1 MSTAYTYNQKRYG
14 LQWIHELGHE
24 GNLLQ
29 SQDCFTGKDVKVGVV
44 DNGIYLSHV
53 GLLGLDPQ
61 NGFTIPR
68 GSRPVTQSEENLDW
82 EADDRQHG
90 THVAGIIAAGG
101 TGELFGVC
109 PNAQIIDY
117 PAINRGKDQDEML
130 EKFESSLRHAIDSGV
145 NVINMSIAIPF
156 SWYSETLKNLIIEA
170 YNSGIVI
177 CVASGN
183 DGVETGSSLCGCLSS
198 VGIVLNVK
206 NYLLTVGSVEGV
218 WHNASEIYYHEP
230 NQFRIMNVSNSELL
244 AKSYFTNYGYIS
256 FVENGISGPGEYVIS
271 LYPNNEYTMMAGT
284 SMASPFIAGFA
295 AMIIGFLKKKNIT
308 YTAKDIFNIMK
319 ASTLPVL
326 RTAIVDGS
334 FMPIEGMDLLAIND
348 MKSYSN
354 QFYTD
359 DFRETDIYI
368 KSWNKFNGFGV
379 PNFKLLS
386 RILMAYA
393 FFGPGTLYTHVLTDT
408 ENPLASQVLPENKNT
423 VLKLSAAPG
432 WPDVG
437 PPAFQ
442 NPTTDSQYTAVINS

>member
-1 MSTAYTYNQKRYG
+1 MSTAYTYNQKYYG
-14 LQWIHELGHE
+14 LQWIHEHGHE
-24 GNLLQ
+24 GDLLQ

-44 DNGIYLSHV
+44 DNGIDLSHV
-53 GLLGLDPQ
+53 GLLG
-61 NGFTIPR
+61 R
-68 GSRPVTQSEENLDW
+68 ASRPTTQSQEVLDW
-82 EADDRQHG
+82 EEDDKQHG

-109 PNAQIIDY
+109 PNAKIIDY
-117 PAINRGKDQDEML
+117 ATINRGKHPDEML

-156 SWYSETLKNLIIEA
+156 SWYSETVKNLIIEA

-183 DGVETGSSLCGCLSS
+183 DGVERGSSLCGCLSS
-198 VGIVLNVK
+198 VGIVFKVQ
-206 NYLLTVGSVEGV
+206 NYLLTVGSVTEAQGIAETDKALYDELV
-218 WHNASEIYYHEP
+218 YYHEP
-230 NQFRIMNVSNSELL
+230 NQFRIMNVSNSEVF
-244 AKSYFTNYGYIS
+244 ARTTFSNYGYIS
-256 FVENGISGPGEYVIS
+256 FIENGISGPGEHVIS
-271 LYPNNEYTMMAGT
+271 LHPRNEYAMMSGT

-326 RTAIVDGS
+326 RTPYYSALNATYYDSDVGKD
-334 FMPIEGMDLLAIND
+334 IND
-348 MKSYSN
+348 MNSYSN
-354 QFYTD
+354 KFYTD
-359 DFRETDIYI
+359 DFRETNIYI
-368 KSWNKFNGFGV
+368 KSWNKFNGFGI
-379 PNFKLLS
+379 PNFRLLS
-386 RILMAYA
+386 RILMDYS
-393 FFGPGTLYTHVLTDT
+393 FFGQGKLYTNVLTNT
-408 ENPLASQVLPENKNT
+408 ENPLASEVLPENKNT
-423 VLKLSAAPG
+423 VLKLSTTPG